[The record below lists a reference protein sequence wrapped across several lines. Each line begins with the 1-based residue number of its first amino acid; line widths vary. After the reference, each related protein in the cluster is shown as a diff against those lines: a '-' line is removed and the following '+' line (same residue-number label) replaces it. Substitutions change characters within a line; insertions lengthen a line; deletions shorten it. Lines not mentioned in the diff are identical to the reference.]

1 MGASQVDIKPVVPAP
16 TSILGKTITSGTA
29 VNLIT
34 IPAGRTWYGTLGVE
48 STGAAGNSAS
58 ILIIGSTAT
67 PAAGTLLQCDAVANS
82 ANSNHMH
89 GAYIS
94 AGSSSASLSG
104 TVVGT
109 GSVSVNGILL

>member
-1 MGASQVDIKPVVPAP
+1 MGASQVDVQPVVPAP
-16 TSILGKTITSGTA
+16 TNILGKTITSGTA
-29 VNLIT
+29 VTLIT

-48 STGAAGNSAS
+48 STGAAANSATV
-58 ILIIGSTAT
+58 LIVGSTTT
-67 PAAGTLLQCDAVANS
+67 PAAGTLLECDGVANT
-82 ANSNHMH
+82 ANSNHLH

-104 TVVGT
+104 TIIGT